1 MKKSFR
7 QQRYIEKQKQI
18 LDCAAKLF
26 AEKGF
31 GRVSLEEIGAQIKL
45 SKASLYHYVKSK
57 EDIVVQLQ
65 LRALDQ
71 AIDVLE
77 TAFNS
82 DLEPMDKLRKAIRD
96 LIAIATQENI
106 VAYYRMEPRLLPKKM
121 LPEAIEKRDKIL
133 EYVHMLIKEGVDLG
147 LVHTQNWKISAFAA
161 LGALN
166 WIPLWFSHDGELAV
180 EEISEAMEDFIIRGF
195 GMTIN
200 DKG

>member
-1 MKKSFR
+1 MKNKSFR
-7 QQRYIEKQKQI
+7 QQRYIEKQKLI
-18 LDCAAKLF
+18 LNCAAKLF

-96 LIAIATQENI
+96 LIAIATQEDI

-180 EEISEAMEDFIIRGF
+180 EEISEAMEEFIIRGF
-195 GMTIN
+195 GMT
-200 DKG
+200 K